1 MEFRIQIH
9 THARVNLPVDQCW
22 SSGTGSAGSRTKGNA
37 EPEQGT
43 SWEGQ
48 QRCVVGDHNAGGSS
62 HFLFSLGFDSD
73 QCVM

>member
-1 MEFRIQIH
+1 MQIH
-9 THARVNLPVDQCW
+9 THTHTHINLPVDQRW

-48 QRCVVGDHNAGGSS
+48 QMGVEVVVTSS
-62 HFLFSLGFDSD
+62 SLGFDSD
-73 QCVM
+73 QYVM